1 MNFIRMPEQTWKYGY
16 VGVAVISVLIVAVS
30 IWIFKRKKWLQL
42 DVEGETTTVRTKTK
56 HHQYLMKMVCMLS
69 LLLTLLLMLPFQSLA
84 LETPVMTVKMPK
96 TVEAGQQFAASIQI
110 KNNPGWS
117 AMTLVLSFDPQQLE
131 RIDMDRG
138 NAMNDQN
145 IMLSINTK
153 PAGTLT
159 ITSLYNDSSVSL
171 EDSKD
176 ITADGTWFTLYFL
189 VKDTLPEGTSIQL
202 NAKLTEMVTLKL
214 ESQPLADPVSASAA
228 VGTMAAEDRKT
239 LPHKTKSSTTS
250 GSGTATAASGAS
262 QNGESTGTLTN
273 AGDST
278 GAASANGSSTAP
290 NVDDSSTSGGL
301 GWWWLVIGLAVVG
314 VGAAAVAIFLARR
327 SSGPKKS

>member
-1 MNFIRMPEQTWKYGY
+1 MI
-16 VGVAVISVLIVAVS
+16 I
-30 IWIFKRKKWLQL
+30 
-42 DVEGETTTVRTKTK
+42 KTK
-56 HHQYLMKMVCMLS
+56 RDRNLIKVLSMLS
-69 LLLTLLLMLPFQSLA
+69 LLLTLLFTLPFQSLA
-84 LETPVMTVKMPK
+84 AETPVLTVKMPK

-159 ITSLYNDSSVSL
+159 ITSLYNDASVSL
-171 EDSKD
+171 KDSKD

-202 NAKLTEMVTLKL
+202 NAKLTEMVTLKM
-214 ESQPLADPVSASAA
+214 ESQPLAGPASASAA

-239 LPHKTKSSTTS
+239 LPHKTKASTTS
-250 GSGTATAASGAS
+250 VSGTATAASDAS
-262 QNGESTGTLTN
+262 QSGDNTGNQTN
-273 AGDST
+273 AGEST
-278 GAASANGSSTAP
+278 GAASGNSS
-290 NVDDSSTSGGL
+290 SSTSNAGNSSGSSAPGL

-314 VGAAAVAIFLARR
+314 VGAAVTALLLARH
-327 SSGPKKS
+327 SSNNSSK